1 MGQPA
6 GAAGWE
12 LSELDLL
19 GGGGEYSKALCSS
32 ERER

>member
-19 GGGGEYSKALCSS
+19 GGGGQIQQGSLFL
-32 ERER
+32 